1 VKFLSRVCILL
12 LTLSVTA
19 CFNPAPAPTDAPA
32 NASLDQVGDGLVVLN
47 WDAVAGRKYWVFY
60 NTGTDVS
67 LNNYSRILLGATPP
81 YVLAGLTNGTQYAF
95 SITSTENGSSVGPFT
110 PVFTATPRL
119 VSPSTPWTIGT
130 PLGTNNLNSIILGV
144 STVTNTTNTGI
155 ISTYVTVGDA
165 ATIFYGTYSY
175 PDVGGVTAW
184 TQATG
189 LPISTSTNLKSVIY
203 DGTRF
208 IALGDDGSVIRSTD
222 YTGVA
227 WESAAAITSPSAMN
241 SMAVGAGRYVA
252 VGNGGA
258 IYLNTSAGAG
268 SAWTEENTG
277 YSSNLYNV
285 SYVNGL
291 FIAVGA
297 SGTILTSSDGAN
309 WKMQTSNL
317 SDDLYGVA
325 YGASTTKTNAV
336 GGGISVTTNPGSY
349 IVVGNTGAVASSP
362 DAVNWT
368 AENNT
373 ISNGES
379 FRSICY
385 GPDQQFIAVGT
396 NGLVAYSS
404 TGLDGSWTTSTV
416 GATSPQGSQTLNS
429 ISPNY
434 LFIATG
440 DLGTNVSGK

>member
-19 CFNPAPAPTDAPA
+19 CFNPASTPTDAPA

-47 WDAVAGRKYWVFY
+47 WDAVAGRKYWIFY

-67 LNNYSRILLGATPP
+67 LNNYSRILLDARPP
-81 YVLAGLTNGTQYAF
+81 YVLTGLTNGTQYAF
-95 SITSTENGSSVGPFT
+95 SITSSENGSAVGPFT

-119 VSPSTPWTIGT
+119 ISPSTPWTIGT
-130 PLGTNNLNSIILGV
+130 SLSSNNLNSIVLGV
-144 STVTNTTNTGI
+144 STVANATNTGI

-175 PDVGGVTAW
+175 PDVGGVTGW

-222 YTGVA
+222 YTGVT
-227 WESAAAITSPSAMN
+227 WESAAAITSTSVMN
-241 SMAVGAGRYVA
+241 SMTVGASRYVA
-252 VGNGGA
+252 VGDGGE
-258 IYLNTSAGAG
+258 IYLNTSAGASAG
-268 SAWTEENTG
+268 STWTKENSGT
-277 YSSNLYNV
+277 SNNLYKV
-285 SYVNGL
+285 AYVNSK

-297 SGTILTSSDGAN
+297 SGTILTSPDGAT
-309 WKMQTSNL
+309 WTTQTSNL
-317 SDDLYGVA
+317 NDDLYGVA
-325 YGASTTKTNAV
+325 YGASKTTTTAV

-349 IVVGNTGAVASSP
+349 TVVGNSGAVASSP
-362 DAVNWT
+362 DAINWT
-368 AENNT
+368 AESNT

-404 TGLDGSWTTSTV
+404 TGLDGSW
-416 GATSPQGSQTLNS
+416 ATSQEGSQDLNS

-440 DLGTNVSGK
+440 AAGANISVK

>member
-47 WDAVAGRKYWVFY
+47 WDAVAGRKYWIFY

-67 LNNYSRILLGATPP
+67 ETNYSRILLGATPP
-81 YVLAGLTNGTQYAF
+81 YVLTGLTNGTQYAF
-95 SITSTENGSSVGPFT
+95 TITSSENGSPVGPFS

-119 VSPSTPWTIGT
+119 LSPSTPWTIGN

-144 STVTNTTNTGI
+144 SSVRNITNTGV

-189 LPISTSTNLKSVIY
+189 LPISTSINLKSVIY

-208 IALGDDGSVIRSTD
+208 MALGDDGSVIRSTD
-222 YTGVA
+222 YTGVS
-227 WESAAAITSPSAMN
+227 WESAAAIPSTAMN
-241 SMAVGAGRYVA
+241 SMAVGVSRYVA
-252 VGNGGA
+252 VGDGGA
-258 IYLNTSAGAG
+258 IYLNTSSAAD
-268 SAWTEENTG
+268 SAWTKENSGT
-277 YSSNLYNV
+277 SNNLYHV
-285 SYVNGL
+285 SYVNRI

-297 SGTILTSSDGAN
+297 TGIILTSSDGVT
-309 WKMQTSNL
+309 WTKQTSNL
-317 SDDLYGVA
+317 GDDLYGVA
-325 YGASTTKTNAV
+325 YGASTTTTTAV
-336 GGGISVTTNPGSY
+336 GGGTRVTINPGSY
-349 IVVGNTGAVASSP
+349 IVVGNAGAVASSP
-362 DAVNWT
+362 DAVNWSVESIPT
-368 AENNT
+368 T
-373 ISNGES
+373 ES
-379 FRSICY
+379 FHSICY

-404 TGLDGSWTTSTV
+404 TGLDGTWATTAEGV
-416 GATSPQGSQTLNS
+416 QDLNS
-429 ISPNY
+429 IYPNY
-434 LFIATG
+434 VFIATG
-440 DLGTNVSGK
+440 AAGANLSGK